1 MIKITAGR
9 AKRPGDRCKH
19 NLRADITI
27 EEFDAIYFYA
37 DELKRF
43 ARTLGISVGN
53 SRKFEV
59 EAMIR
64 EFLTTGQ
71 KPSRC
76 PVGPRANLG
85 ERDVLAINA
94 RIINYVG
101 DRRTKEF
108 LLSIVA
114 HMAPTLKPKSGQ
126 WYWLNDWR
134 RLRQSER
141 ASFTYGDLAD
151 HLRSLM
157 EQPGRLP
164 QIPSAR
170 MNNFISDYL
179 ADPTNVGVSRT
190 EIMDAWN
197 ELKLRPG
204 PKTYHAYR
212 LSKDDVA

>member
-1 MIKITAGR
+1 MIKSKALQTE
-9 AKRPGDRCKH
+9 RPSDRSKPD
-19 NLRADITI
+19 LRADMTI
-27 EEFDAIYFYA
+27 EEFDASYFYA
-37 DELKRF
+37 NELKGF
-43 ARTLGISVGN
+43 ARTLDIVVGN

-71 KPSRC
+71 KPWGRGVAPSADR
-76 PVGPRANLG
+76 GA
-85 ERDVLAINA
+85 RDLLAINA
-94 RIINYVG
+94 RVINYVG

-114 HMAPTLKPKSGQ
+114 DMLPTLKPKSGQ

-157 EQPGRLP
+157 AQPSRLP

-179 ADPTNVGVSRT
+179 ADASNVGVSRT

-204 PKTYHAYR
+204 PKTYHAFR
-212 LSKDDVA
+212 LQKDSVA